1 MSTGERASLPTAGGI
16 RGSRTRSYGSL
27 VKSSFSPLRQRRIE
41 HQVQPGETLQG
52 VSLKYGVSMEDIKRL
67 NRLYTNDSIFLKK
80 SLSIPVLSDPDTD
93 CGLGLVVE
101 NVSPTKD
108 SIGGSNQNG
117 NLVDSE
123 SESKQDCTEERISE
137 LSPMDFLKRMDSKI
151 NQSKQAAVKRCQDGE
166 KRFETQEATCTS
178 RHARSQS
185 VTSTP
190 RMHPEAILGAVPLTI
205 TKRSKKQRDWEDDD
219 IFAL

>member
-27 VKSSFSPLRQRRIE
+27 VKSSLSPLRQRRIE
-41 HQVQPGETLQG
+41 HPVQPGETLQG
-52 VSLKYGVSMEDIKRL
+52 VSLKYGVSMEDIRRA

-93 CGLGLVVE
+93 NGLGLTVE
-101 NVSPTKD
+101 NVSQTKN
-108 SIGGSNQNG
+108 SIGDSNQNG
-117 NLVDSE
+117 KLVNSKSE
-123 SESKQDCTEERISE
+123 DKQDCPDERISE

-151 NQSKQAAVKRCQDGE
+151 NQSKQAAVKRCQDRE
-166 KRFETQEATCTS
+166 KRFDSLEAACTS
-178 RHARSQS
+178 KLTRSQS

-190 RMHPEAILGAVPLTI
+190 RMHQEPIVGAVPLTI
-205 TKRSKKQRDWEDDD
+205 TKRPKKQRDWEED
-219 IFAL
+219 IFEL